1 MKVARS
7 RDQSEPSWPNAVC
20 ICVIR
25 GHWGHTVS
33 VDPGGH
39 ISCLFVFLSPVKF
52 VRSFARWQ
60 YLATGGYLI
69 YRVRYTCLTE
79 ITSEHLCRQ
88 AQQTLPNIK
97 ATELVSVRVFQVCDR
112 EGHGNGN
119 ENQSRSVPFHWF
131 HSRPVPAGC
140 SENVNHSRPVPLIS
154 KPFPPVPF
162 HQYCWTNRPI
172 SK

>member
-20 ICVIR
+20 TCVIR

-119 ENQSRSVPFHWF
+119 ENQSRGSMKISRRNPCSPFFSV
-131 HSRPVPAGC
+131 SY
-140 SENVNHSRPVPLIS
+140 SI
-154 KPFPPVPF
+154 
-162 HQYCWTNRPI
+162 NRHKI
-172 SK
+172 I